1 MSDQTVTPAENANA
15 TAASDTTANA
25 PKKARKQSQKAN
37 PLSGKSAFSVTDL
50 ARARLRKRGVRSDEL
65 LSDEKKVVRGILRRN
80 FPAVRKQDAAVRKAK
95 QEANDRKPWPTNM
108 NRTTADL
115 VVNGK
120 GQK

>member
-1 MSDQTVTPAENANA
+1 MSDDQTVTPADNANA
-15 TAASDTTANA
+15 TVKSDKPKAKRTNA
-25 PKKARKQSQKAN
+25 KAN

-50 ARARLRKRGVRSDEL
+50 ARARLRKRGVRSDET

-80 FPAVRKQDAAVRKAK
+80 FPNVRKNDAAVRKAK

-108 NRTTADL
+108 NKSTAEL

-120 GQK
+120 NAK